1 MGLFNKNQNQEAQP
15 ISQRQRL
22 EGNYA
27 AARKNILLVLAFT
40 TINLILLVANSNTY
54 FLFSA
59 YIPFAI
65 VDWGMFLS
73 GRYPAEVY
81 SQFEDFEPLGMSLLV
96 ISLVIAV
103 VICLLYLLCWL
114 FSDKKRVGWLI
125 TALVLFATDTI
136 LMLLG
141 GIGLESIMDV
151 IFHGW
156 VIISLSMGISAY
168 FKLKK
173 LPPEEEPVSAE
184 EPASTELTQE

>member
-15 ISQRQRL
+15 VSQRQRL

-173 LPPEEEPVSAE
+173 LPPEEEPIPAE

>member
-15 ISQRQRL
+15 VSQRQRL
-22 EGNYA
+22 EGNYV

-173 LPPEEEPVSAE
+173 LPPEEEPIPAE
-184 EPASTELTQE
+184 EPASAELTQE

>member
-15 ISQRQRL
+15 VSQRQRL

-27 AARKNILLVLAFT
+27 AARKNILMVLAFT

-81 SQFEDFEPLGMSLLV
+81 SQFEDFGPLGMSLLV
-96 ISLVIAV
+96 ISLVIAI

-173 LPPEEEPVSAE
+173 LPPEEEPIPAE

>member
-15 ISQRQRL
+15 VSQRQRL

-184 EPASTELTQE
+184 EPASAELTQE

>member
-15 ISQRQRL
+15 VSQRQRL

-173 LPPEEEPVSAE
+173 LPPEEEPIPAE
-184 EPASTELTQE
+184 EPASAELTQE

>member
-15 ISQRQRL
+15 VSQRQRL

>member
-15 ISQRQRL
+15 VSQRQRL

-27 AARKNILLVLAFT
+27 AARKNILMVLAFT

-173 LPPEEEPVSAE
+173 LPPEEETIPAE

>member
-15 ISQRQRL
+15 VSQRQRL

-27 AARKNILLVLAFT
+27 AARKNILMVLAFT

-103 VICLLYLLCWL
+103 MICLLYLLCWL

-173 LPPEEEPVSAE
+173 LPPEEEPIPAE